1 MKKQCTLLA
10 AAMLVAAAVIAGC
23 GSSKQAAEPKKD
35 APPVTLHVAAAAS
48 LTDAMKELAENYK
61 KEHPNTTLE
70 FQFGSSGAL
79 QKSIQEGGEAD
90 LFFSAAQKQMNAL
103 EEAGEL
109 LEGTRKD
116 LLVNEVVLI
125 MPKDGKKTL
134 TGYEDLAKPEI
145 EKVAVGDKGVP
156 VGQYTEEIFKKL
168 NLTDAVMPKATL
180 ASDVRQVLTYVEQGE
195 VDAGIVYATDAVA
208 PNFKNIKIV
217 AKAPEGS
224 HKPVIYPG
232 AVLKASKNADE
243 AKAFLAFVSS
253 PESAKVFEKYGFELA
268 K

>member
-1 MKKQCTLLA
+1 MKKRLTLFA
-10 AAMLVAAAVIAGC
+10 VAMIAMSALIAGC
-23 GSSKQAAEPKKD
+23 GGQEAAAPKQEAA
-35 APPVTLHVAAAAS
+35 PVTLHVAAAAS

-61 KEHPNTTLE
+61 KEHPNVTTE

-103 EEAGEL
+103 EEANEIL
-109 LEGTRKD
+109 SDTRKD
-116 LLVNEVVLI
+116 LLINEVVLI
-125 MPKDGKKTL
+125 VSKDSKKTL
-134 TGYEDLAKPEI
+134 TNFEDLKKPEI
-145 EKVAVGDKGVP
+145 EKVAIGDKGVP
-156 VGQYTEEIFKKL
+156 VGQYTEEIFKNL
-168 NLTDAVMPKATL
+168 HLTDAVMPKATL
-180 ASDVRQVLTYVEQGE
+180 GSDVRQVLTYVEQGE

-208 PNFKNIKIV
+208 PNYRNIKVV

-224 HKPVIYPG
+224 HKPVIYPA
-232 AVLKASKNADE
+232 AVLKASKKVDE

-253 PESAKVFEKYGFELA
+253 PASAKVFEKYGFEPV

>member
-1 MKKQCTLLA
+1 MKKLSTLLA
-10 AAMLVAAAVIAGC
+10 VAIFAMAAAAAGC
-23 GSSKQAAEPKKD
+23 GGSEQAAAPQKD
-35 APPVTLHVAAAAS
+35 APPVTLHIAAAAS
-48 LTDAMKELAENYK
+48 LTDAMHELAENYR

-90 LFFSAAQKQMNAL
+90 LFFSAAQKQMNIL

-109 LEGTRKD
+109 LGGTRKD

-125 MPKDGKKTL
+125 APKDSQKAL

-145 EKVAVGDKGVP
+145 EKVAIGDKGVP
-156 VGQYTEEIFKKL
+156 VGQYTEEIFKNL
-168 NLTDAVMPKATL
+168 NLTDAVMPKAVL
-180 ASDVRQVLTYVEQGE
+180 GSDVRQVLTYVEQGE

-208 PNFKNIKIV
+208 PNYKNIKIV

-232 AVLKASKNADE
+232 AVLKATKNADE
-243 AKAFLAFVSS
+243 AKAFLAFVAS